1 MSQLCQ
7 EWELA
12 ALADPQQNTKIIRL
26 GVVFGQGGGILPKML
41 LPIRL
46 NLVGQ
51 IGHGRQPVVWVHIED
66 VLNAIEFIFQHPQS
80 AQIHNVVAPENVT
93 QKVFVEQAAKVLNK
107 KPMLSAPS
115 TVFRCLLGEQSQLI
129 LNGQYVKP
137 AALQA
142 EGFEFAYPQL
152 KMALENIL
160 ASG

>member
-1 MSQLCQ
+1 M
-7 EWELA
+7 
-12 ALADPQQNTKIIRL
+12 
-26 GVVFGQGGGILPKML
+26 
-41 LPIRL
+41 
-46 NLVGQ
+46 
-51 IGHGRQPVVWVHIED
+51 
-66 VLNAIEFIFQHPQS
+66 
-80 AQIHNVVAPENVT
+80 APENVT

-107 KPMLSAPS
+107 KPLLSAPS
-115 TVFRCLLGEQSQLI
+115 TVFRYLLGEQSQLI